1 MEHAKKLIDLP
12 KGSTVFIDTNIFLH
26 HAFDI
31 NLISIEFLKRIEKGT
46 VKAYTSALV
55 AEELFFKLLMQQAS
69 NFLKSVSVEK
79 VKTLLKDERNRE
91 KIFESIFKYLKYI
104 DTLQNLGLKILE
116 IRDKDLD
123 VAIHLAKKWGIITA
137 DAFHLAVMQ
146 RKGIVQLVSDDSD
159 FERVKDVTLWRPI

>member
-1 MEHAKKLIDLP
+1 MEHTKKLIDLP

-146 RKGIVQLVSDDSD
+146 RKGIVQLVSDDCD

>member
-1 MEHAKKLIDLP
+1 MEPVKKLIDLP
-12 KGSTVFIDTNIFLH
+12 KDSIVFIDTNIFLH

-31 NLISIEFLKRIEKGT
+31 NHFSIEFLKRVEKGA
-46 VKAYTSALV
+46 VKAHTSALV
-55 AEELFFKLLMQQAS
+55 VEELFFKLLMQQAS
-69 NFLKSVSVEK
+69 NFLEKVSVEK
-79 VKTLLKDERNRE
+79 VKTLLKDERKRE
-91 KIFESIFKYLKYI
+91 DIFESIFHYLKYI

-116 IRDKDLD
+116 IRDKDLNM
-123 VAIHLAKKWGIITA
+123 AIHLAKKWGIITA